1 MTADDRSVLEA
12 DIRGF
17 LAQHHVMSLAT
28 VFGGAAHAA
37 SVFYAI
43 DGFSLA
49 WTSDPD
55 SRHSAALMG
64 DPRVAATIALDYDDF
79 RLIRGLQVHGRA
91 SRLEGEQARRA
102 RELLRERYPFLRA
115 LDHLP
120 EALRAAAER
129 AAYYR
134 LDPESMTLIDNTR
147 GFGDKRTLSFSPRG
161 NSSASPVSGI

>member
-1 MTADDRSVLEA
+1 MTADDLTALES
-12 DIRGF
+12 DIRAF

-28 VFGGAAHAA
+28 VFGSGAHAA

-55 SRHSAALMG
+55 SRHSAALDR
-64 DPRVAATIALDYDDF
+64 DPRVAATIAPDYDDF
-79 RLIRGLQVHGRA
+79 RLIRGLQVHGLA
-91 SRLEGEQARRA
+91 SRLDGGEARRA
-102 RELLRERYPFLRA
+102 RELLRARYPFLRE
-115 LDHLP
+115 LDRLP

-134 LDPESMTLIDNTR
+134 LDPESITLIDNTR
-147 GFGDKRTLSFSPRG
+147 EFGDKRTLSLSPRRD
-161 NSSASPVSGI
+161 SSAGPGAGI

>member
-1 MTADDRSVLEA
+1 MTADDLTALES
-12 DIRGF
+12 DIRAF
-17 LAQHHVMSLAT
+17 LDTHHVMSLAT
-28 VFGGAAHAA
+28 VLGGGAHAA

-55 SRHSAALMG
+55 SRHSVALMG
-64 DPRVAATIALDYDDF
+64 DPRVAATIAPDYDDF
-79 RLIRGLQVHGRA
+79 LRIRGLQVHGRA
-91 SRLEGEQARRA
+91 SRLEGEEAKRA
-102 RELLRERYPFLRA
+102 RELLRERYPFLRE

-147 GFGDKRTLSFSPRG
+147 GFGDKRTLSLSPRAD
-161 NSSASPVSGI
+161 SSAGPGAEL